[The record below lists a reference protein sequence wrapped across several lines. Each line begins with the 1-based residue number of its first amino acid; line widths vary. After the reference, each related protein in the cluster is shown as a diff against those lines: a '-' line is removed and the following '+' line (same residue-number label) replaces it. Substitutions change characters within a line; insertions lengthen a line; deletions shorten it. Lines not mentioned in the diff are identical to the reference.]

1 MVRSCGS
8 TVGPPPGIVIVACPS
23 AATRLRRR
31 EGSTCSSFTRA
42 RTAASS
48 IPVTDAFAAVRSPTA
63 IAIASSSSSRSG
75 GIAVPARS
83 V

>member
-1 MVRSCGS
+1 MAE
-8 TVGPPPGIVIVACPS
+8 PI
-23 AATRLRRR
+23 AATRRRSFA
-31 EGSTCSSFTRA
+31 GSTCSSFTSA

-48 IPVTDAFAAVRSPTA
+48 IPVTEARAAVRRPTA
-63 IAIASSSSSRSG
+63 IAIASSSSRRSG